1 GDADEAMVWLEQAY
15 AAHIPQVLH
24 VPANPSFD
32 SMRNDPRF
40 RSLVRRIGIHLPDL
54 P

>member
-1 GDADEAMVWLEQAY
+1 MVWLEKAY

-24 VPANPSFD
+24 VPATPSFD

-40 RSLVRRIGIHLPDL
+40 RSLVRRIGIRLPDL